1 MYVHVK
7 DRLMTGRPVILAGSW
22 SVELAAQGMAP
33 SGQLWTSP
41 ANLEAPDAVRAAG
54 EAFIRAG
61 AHAVLANTFSTGP
74 LLMHALGRLDDMER
88 LDARAIGLLREA
100 VDATGAEIALGASF
114 SVYGAIPDDERL
126 GEDLS
131 AAELERLFA
140 RKAAIF
146 RDHGVDFIYMERVR
160 GIRRGVIATEAAVAT
175 GLPVWVELAVQRG
188 PDGGICST
196 GPCHWQLQDMVSGLM
211 STGAAAC
218 VVSSADPLVIADA
231 LQVLRMAWAGYQ
243 GVSLVNG
250 RACVP
255 AADAAGKS
263 DGSDAGAG
271 TTGWQTG
278 DVTPEDYVIEA
289 DRWRRQKA
297 QIFALTAGL
306 GAAHVAALAKAFGPA

>member
-22 SVELAAQGMAP
+22 STELAAQGVEPAGP
-33 SGQLWTSP
+33 LWTSP

-54 EAFIRAG
+54 EAFVRAG

-88 LDARAIGLLREA
+88 MDARAIGLLREA
-100 VDATGAEIALGASF
+100 IAVTGEDIALGASF
-114 SVYGAIPDDERL
+114 SVHGAVSDDERL

-131 AAELERLFA
+131 ATELERLFA

-160 GIRRGVIATEAAVAT
+160 GLRRGVIATEAAVAT
-175 GLPVWVELAVQRG
+175 GLPVWVELAIQRG
-188 PDGGICST
+188 PDGGICSA
-196 GPCHWQLQDMVSGLM
+196 GSCRWQLQDMVSSLM
-211 STGAAAC
+211 STGAVAC
-218 VVSSADPLVIADA
+218 VISSTDPLVVADA

-243 GVSLVNG
+243 GVNLVNG
-250 RACVP
+250 EAHIPERGGEDRALW
-255 AADAAGKS
+255 K
-263 DGSDAGAG
+263 GAE
-271 TTGWQTG
+271 
-278 DVTPEDYVIEA
+278 VSPEEYVIEA
-289 DRWRRQKA
+289 GRWRRQKA

-306 GAAHVAALAKAFGPA
+306 GAAHVAALAQAFGAV

>member
-22 SVELAAQGMAP
+22 STELAARGVTPA
-33 SGQLWTSP
+33 GELWTSP
-41 ANLEAPDAVRAAG
+41 ANLEAPAAVREAG
-54 EAFIRAG
+54 AAFIRAG

-74 LLMHALGRLDDMER
+74 LLMHALGRTEDMQR
-88 LDARAIGLLREA
+88 MDARAIGLLREA
-100 VDATGAEIALGASF
+100 IEETGEDVALGGSF

-140 RKAAIF
+140 RKAAVF

-160 GIRRGVIATEAAVAT
+160 GIRRGVIATEAAVNT

-188 PDGGICST
+188 AEGGICST
-196 GPCHWQLQDMVSGLM
+196 GPCHWQLQDMVSALM

-218 VVSSADPLVIADA
+218 VVSSEDPLVIADA
-231 LQVLRMAWAGYQ
+231 LQILRMAWAGYQ

-250 RACVP
+250 EAHVPGEEGGGRALW
-255 AADAAGKS
+255 K
-263 DGSDAGAG
+263 GAE
-271 TTGWQTG
+271 
-278 DVTPEDYVIEA
+278 VSPEEYVIEA

-306 GAAHVAALAKAFGPA
+306 GSAHVAALARSFGPA